1 MRQTQYVDLHQRFR
15 LKVWRYLN
23 AKLTYIRYPQPS
35 QLRHFHQMKPVQ
47 RHSVCP
53 NGSGIVRSL
62 LVQEVSSPSVSLGA
76 SGAFS
81 GFSDGASMALRG
93 NAKDGYFDSFDM
105 DLSRSS
111 TIFGASTR
119 VQPKAFNLLMIIKN

>member
-1 MRQTQYVDLHQRFR
+1 MLLLRSENLHQLYQRR
-15 LKVWRYLN
+15 YKEHQSLK
-23 AKLTYIRYPQPS
+23 
-35 QLRHFHQMKPVQ
+35 
-47 RHSVCP
+47 HSGSVP

-81 GFSDGASMALRG
+81 GFSDGASMALMG

>member
-1 MRQTQYVDLHQRFR
+1 MLTSTDRHPFRFEALSKAHR
-15 LKVWRYLN
+15 
-23 AKLTYIRYPQPS
+23 KLLPDTFGYR
-35 QLRHFHQMKPVQ
+35 
-47 RHSVCP
+47 P

-81 GFSDGASMALRG
+81 GFSDGASMALMG